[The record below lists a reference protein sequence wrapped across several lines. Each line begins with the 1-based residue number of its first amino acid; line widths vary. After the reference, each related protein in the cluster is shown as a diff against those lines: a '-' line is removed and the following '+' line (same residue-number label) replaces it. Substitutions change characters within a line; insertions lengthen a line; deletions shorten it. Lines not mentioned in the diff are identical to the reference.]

1 MTGYPS
7 QYRLQDRGGRARR
20 AARIVRVL
28 GDFAGLR
35 LEECLL
41 LDVGASH
48 GLITIGLAGQVK
60 FAVGVDVDRLGIAA
74 ASAEPEGRG
83 RVAFA
88 VASGM
93 DLPFMDESFDVVA
106 CNHVYEHV
114 PDAPR
119 MMREIARVLRPGGAC
134 YFAGGHRLQLIEPH
148 YRLPFLSWL
157 PRPVADAWLRASGRG
172 RRYEE
177 CFLPPW
183 RLHSLFGDFAQ
194 ARDVTGDVLRGC
206 ARYGLAPA
214 WLESL
219 FRVLLPRWL
228 ARPVAKL
235 LPTHLWI
242 LRK

>member
-1 MTGYPS
+1 VSDYPS
-7 QYRLQDRGGRARR
+7 QYRLQDRDGRARR
-20 AARIVRVL
+20 ATRIVRVL

-35 LEECLL
+35 LDECLL

-48 GLITIGLAGQVK
+48 GLITIGLAGRVK
-60 FAVGVDVDRLGIAA
+60 FAVGVDVDRQGIAA
-74 ASAEPEGRG
+74 ASAEPESRG
-83 RVAFA
+83 RAAFA

-119 MMREIARVLRPGGAC
+119 MMREIFRVLRPGGAC
-134 YFAGGHRLQLIEPH
+134 YFAGGHRLQLVEPH
-148 YRLPFLSWL
+148 YRLPLLSWL
-157 PRPVADAWLRASGRG
+157 PRPMADAYLRWSGRG
-172 RRYEE
+172 TRYEE
-177 CFLPPW
+177 SFLPPW
-183 RLHSLFGDFAQ
+183 RLHSLFADFTQ
-194 ARDVTGDVLRGC
+194 ARDVTGDVLRAC
-206 ARYGLAPA
+206 ARYDLGPA
-214 WLESL
+214 WLESV

-235 LPTHLWI
+235 LPTHLWV

>member
-1 MTGYPS
+1 MSDYPS
-7 QYRLQDRGGRARR
+7 QYRLQDRSGRARR
-20 AARIVRVL
+20 AERISRVL

-35 LEECLL
+35 IEECLL

-48 GLITIGLAGQVK
+48 GLITIALSGRVK
-60 FAVGVDVDRLGIAA
+60 FAVGVDVDRQGIAA
-74 ASAEPEGRG
+74 ASKEPDGRE
-83 RVAFA
+83 RAAFA

-93 DLPFMDESFDVVA
+93 DLPFVDGSFDVVA

-134 YFAGGHRLQLIEPH
+134 YFAGGHRLQLVEPH

-157 PRPVADAWLRASGRG
+157 PRPMADAYLRLSGRG
-172 RRYEE
+172 QRYEE
-177 CFLPPW
+177 SFLMPW
-183 RLHSLFGDFAQ
+183 RLPTLFGDFTH
-194 ARDVTGDVLRGC
+194 ARDVTGDVVHVC
-206 ARYGLAPA
+206 ARYGLGPP

-219 FRVLLPRWL
+219 FQALLPRAL
-228 ARPVAKL
+228 ARAVGKM